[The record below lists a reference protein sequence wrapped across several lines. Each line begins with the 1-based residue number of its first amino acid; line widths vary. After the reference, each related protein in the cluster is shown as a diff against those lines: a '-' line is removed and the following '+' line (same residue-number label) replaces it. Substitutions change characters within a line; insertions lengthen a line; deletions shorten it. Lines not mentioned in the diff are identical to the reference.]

1 MEGVILLK
9 LYSVLCS
16 RLFLIGAILK
26 LVALFSIEP
35 NIVSAWYI
43 PFLKSSAFSWSLDP
57 WKHWLQQGGSQL
69 AFPYGWSM
77 WLVFMP
83 LVTLFKGMGW
93 PLTIAYGLTLFFVDA
108 GIFILLRT
116 RLLERDQFLISA
128 YWLSPIVFMAT
139 YVLGYN
145 DLVPLF
151 FLCFSL
157 YWLRQTRVF
166 WAGFVLMTAISAK
179 LSMIISL
186 PFFIIYFIHQPT
198 LRSHLKY
205 FIKGLSLGFL
215 TFFIPFLCSTSGIF
229 MLFNNPEVARIYHV
243 GLNLAGGIQLYL
255 IPMVYCFMLYLTWRI
270 KRLNFD
276 LFNILLGIA
285 FILIVILTL
294 SSPGWFVWL
303 VPFLVVYQAM
313 SDRIAA
319 MLVALFSSLYVG
331 YAFFR
336 QADLIEKVAQYWGLE
351 NVFNN
356 GHYVLSL
363 ISTML
368 VCVGLIL
375 IWRMGREA
383 VHRNDF
389 FRLSRRPF
397 LIGIAGDSGS
407 GKDTLAEAVK
417 GLFGHH
423 SVVCVSGDD
432 YHLWDRHRPMW
443 QAMTHLNPMANDLER
458 FAHDV
463 VSLLDQKSI
472 QARHY
477 NHETGRMSRTF
488 RVKSNDFILVSGL
501 HALYLPILRQCYNL
515 SVYLDIDEGLRRY
528 FKIKRDVHQRGHA
541 LEKVLGSLDKRQ
553 ADSDRFIKPQSEH
566 ADLVFSLQP
575 MHPDMVW
582 SIALDEKTPIR
593 YKLQASSSHGLQEPA
608 LRRVLIG
615 MCGMHVDMEVNND
628 GSKMMLTMEGE
639 VSAQD
644 IALAAKM
651 ICPRVFDFLDIAPLW
666 HDGPLGL
673 MQLITLSHI
682 HQALTKRFI

>member
-1 MEGVILLK
+1 MGGVSLK
-9 LYSVLCS
+9 VDSVWCS
-16 RLFLIGAILK
+16 RLFVMGVLLK
-26 LVALFSIEP
+26 LAAIFSIESHL
-35 NIVSAWYI
+35 ISEWYI
-43 PFLKSSAFSWSLDP
+43 PFLNSSAFSWSLDP
-57 WKHWLQQGGSQL
+57 WKQWLQQGGSQL

-83 LVTLFKGMGW
+83 LITFFKEMGW
-93 PLTIAYGLTLFFVDA
+93 SLHIAYGLTLLIVDI
-108 GIFILLRT
+108 GVFCLLRT
-116 RLLERDQFLISA
+116 RLQDRDQFLVA

-145 DLVPLF
+145 DLVPVF

-157 YWLRQTRVF
+157 YWLRHARVF
-166 WAGFVLMTAISAK
+166 LAGIALMIAISAK

-186 PFFIIYFIHQPT
+186 PFFIIYFIHQPAI
-198 LRSHLKY
+198 RSHLKY
-205 FIKGLSLGFL
+205 FIKGALLGFL
-215 TFFIPFLCSTSGIF
+215 IFFIPFLCSNAGLF
-229 MLFNNPEVARIYHV
+229 MLLSNPEVARIYQV
-243 GLNLAGGIQLYL
+243 GVNLAGGIQLYL

-276 LFNILLGIA
+276 LFNTLMGIA
-285 FILIVILTL
+285 FLLIVILTL
-294 SSPGWFVWL
+294 SSPGWFIWV
-303 VPFLVVYQAM
+303 VPFLVFYQAI
-313 SDRIAA
+313 SDRIATI
-319 MLVALFSSLYVG
+319 LVALFSLLYVA
-331 YAFFR
+331 YTFFR
-336 QADLIEKVAQYWGLE
+336 QTDFIAKVASYWEGG
-351 NVFNN
+351 NVFNQA
-356 GHYVLSL
+356 HYGLSL
-363 ISTML
+363 IGTML
-368 VCVGLIL
+368 VSVGFIL

-407 GKDTLAEAVK
+407 GKDTLAEAMT

-423 SVVCVSGDD
+423 SVASVSGDD

-463 VSLLDQKSI
+463 VSLLDKKPI

-477 NHETGRMSRTF
+477 NHETGQMSRAF
-488 RVKSNDFILVSGL
+488 RMKSNDFILVSGL

-528 FKIKRDVHQRGHA
+528 FKIERDVHQRGHSLERTLA
-541 LEKVLGSLDKRQ
+541 SLEKRK
-553 ADSDRFIKPQSEH
+553 ADSERFIQPQSEH

-575 MHPDMVW
+575 MHPDMLW
-582 SIALDEKTPIR
+582 SENFDENKPIR
-593 YKLQASSSHGLQEPA
+593 YKLQASSSRGLQESS

-615 MCGMHVDMEVNND
+615 MCGMHVDMDVNAD
-628 GSKMMLTMEGE
+628 GSKMMMTMEGD
-639 VSAQD
+639 VSGQD

-651 ICPRVFDFLDIAPLW
+651 ICPRIFDFLDIAPVW

-682 HQALTKRFI
+682 NQALTKRFI